1 MVVTNSPTTAGEKDV
16 GFFFLFTDDGNQDA
30 WSVATAK
37 QILYGTLLP
46 KAFPDVKRVRYRSDG
61 AGCFSSDLSRLLQT
75 IWHEW
80 TGITEI
86 SVRVSVSGG
95 GKSDLDGRFAFL
107 SEALRSGV
115 NSGKSHWN
123 AKTSIAA
130 ATARGPLKSS
140 LLGEFTPIRPDD
152 PPKAQVKGGWKG
164 TCPYHHSELMLGRDG
179 KAEGLRFYFTS
190 GFGAGRV
197 IAVAGVE
204 LEQPDSAA
212 SPPQPHRD
220 IVDLSQAQAPLK
232 QAIATTS
239 KSGRLT
245 KPVARALFEHE
256 RVHRPGHLRRER
268 AQVETALLKVRCR
281 RSQHS
286 ARQRRACC

>member
-1 MVVTNSPTTAGEKDV
+1 
-16 GFFFLFTDDGNQDA
+16 
-30 WSVATAK
+30 
-37 QILYGTLLP
+37 
-46 KAFPDVKRVRYRSDG
+46 
-61 AGCFSSDLSRLLQT
+61 
-75 IWHEW
+75 
-80 TGITEI
+80 
-86 SVRVSVSGG
+86 
-95 GKSDLDGRFAFL
+95 
-107 SEALRSGV
+107 
-115 NSGKSHWN
+115 
-123 AKTSIAA
+123 
-130 ATARGPLKSS
+130 
-140 LLGEFTPIRPDD
+140 
-152 PPKAQVKGGWKG
+152 
-164 TCPYHHSELMLGRDG
+164 MLGRDG

-232 QAIATTS
+232 RAIATTS

-281 RSQHS
+281 RSHHS